1 MLQRLKEIRAGLEK
15 SDFFHTHEVGQLCI
29 LQSKYRNGIPI
40 HAHHRISELEYSP
53 KIPFLSNNVAKFVS
67 INNVVVE
74 AITVVPS

>member
-53 KIPFLSNNVAKFVS
+53 KIPFLSNNAVS
-67 INNVVVE
+67 
-74 AITVVPS
+74 